1 MACFLVLNPIRF
13 GLSNRLR
20 SSHLICS
27 CHLLRMEVPHHDVQ
41 PQQASATLKSQ
52 HVTSRL
58 ALIISVK
65 KRLCSCQA
73 LVTLVKDGRQLH
85 FLG

>member
-1 MACFLVLNPIRF
+1 
-13 GLSNRLR
+13 
-20 SSHLICS
+20 
-27 CHLLRMEVPHHDVQ
+27 MEVPHHDVQ